1 MQDRTWSQE
10 LAELLEAAATAF
22 VGFWKRDMVQVGLTV
37 LMFLALAVPL
47 LLVILLLWYLD
58 YTGWRPARGFYTI
71 GISSESFVSQAN
83 LLAVGLSVFHAQASA
98 AVNLHASETDLSRHI
113 DS

>member
-1 MQDRTWSQE
+1 MQDRTWRQE
-10 LAELLEAAATAF
+10 LTELLEVSAAAF

-47 LLVILLLWYLD
+47 LLVMLLLWYLD

-83 LLAVGLSVFHAQASA
+83 LLAAAFWVFHAQESSA
-98 AVNLHASETDLSRHI
+98 VDVLAGETDSSRDF